1 MTRGQEDQADEQEE
15 ALLIRARDALYLTMD
30 RTRDNKHHVSYWL
43 WDCDIIFLC
52 SRTPH
57 CDIIFLCSW
66 TPQMSDRFFYKS
78 RNPAYP
84 LSKTSHGA
92 LS

>member
-52 SRTPH
+52 S
-57 CDIIFLCSW
+57 W